1 MIMARPRSLPW
12 SILVMLLIMTAILG
26 FLANMGMI
34 EKSLSTGGRGGTS
47 HASGSAA
54 VVKGIGFYTAIVILW
69 FLVSA
74 SSRYKNLVRLGLVL
88 AWLLGLAAY
97 FAYFH

>member
-1 MIMARPRSLPW
+1 MNMARPRSLPW
-12 SILVMLLIMTAILG
+12 SIVVILLIMTAILG
-26 FLANMGMI
+26 FLAYMGLI
-34 EKSLSTGGRGGTS
+34 EKALSTSSRIGTS
-47 HASGSAA
+47 HLSGSSA
-54 VVKGIGFYTAIVILW
+54 VVKGIGFYTAILVLW
-69 FLVSA
+69 LWVSG